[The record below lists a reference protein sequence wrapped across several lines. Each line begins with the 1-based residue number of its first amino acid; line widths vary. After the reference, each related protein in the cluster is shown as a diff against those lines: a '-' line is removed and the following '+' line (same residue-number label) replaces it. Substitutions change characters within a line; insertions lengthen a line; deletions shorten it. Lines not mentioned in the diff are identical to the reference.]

1 MCWGRMGARAR
12 QGAPYAS
19 KGVKTGRIVGC
30 CTAPTP
36 VRARPGDGQP
46 VTDGSSV
53 CPSDQWFTQLQLEQA
68 YRPLTPEISVPH
80 WGHPMVVIS
89 REARKAAACAAVFG
103 SDGAGLSLMWGTLS
117 AGRPRTARSG
127 GSRRWWRSR

>member
-1 MCWGRMGARAR
+1 MGSTVRQDPGVGEGVLGAHGRSSPAGRPVRLKGRQNRADR
-12 QGAPYAS
+12 RVLYGPN
-19 KGVKTGRIVGC
+19 
-30 CTAPTP
+30 P

-103 SDGAGLSLMWGTLS
+103 SDGAGLSLM
-117 AGRPRTARSG
+117 
-127 GSRRWWRSR
+127 